1 MAWTGEEIVPCE
13 MDEIYEMIDSDGCI
27 PLRKGDKW
35 GLVYC
40 DIATEVIYD
49 DYQFDGEMAMVK
61 KEGKWYYI
69 DYNGQPVT
77 DIKEACFISTYD
89 ASK

>member
-1 MAWTGEEIVPCE
+1 
-13 MDEIYEMIDSDGCI
+13 
-27 PLRKGDKW
+27 
-35 GLVYC
+35 
-40 DIATEVIYD
+40 
-49 DYQFDGEMAMVK
+49 MAMVK